1 MAVDS
6 IEPRQSLEV
15 SLDMDLF
22 FPYQLTQ
29 LQSSVSD
36 TIAEIYTGHFD
47 LTRHEW
53 RILAVL
59 GTGQALSA
67 KHIGQLIN
75 LEKMQTS
82 RALAKMINKALI
94 VKVKDRSDKRSSLLK
109 LTVQGLRVHRELA
122 PMVLAREQALLSVL
136 SEDEHDQLKQIMDKL
151 FAQSK
156 AIQAQA
162 KSLFTSCKED

>member
-1 MAVDS
+1 MAVDN

-15 SLDMDLF
+15 SLDMDSF

-36 TIAEIYTGHFD
+36 NIAEIYTGHFE

-59 GTGQALSA
+59 GTGKALSA
-67 KHIGQLIN
+67 KQIGLMIN

-82 RALAKMINKALI
+82 RALARMINKALI
-94 VKVKDRSDKRSSLLK
+94 AKVEDRSDKRSSLLK
-109 LTVQGLRVHRELA
+109 LTPEGLRVHRELA

-136 SEDEHDQLKQIMDKL
+136 SEDEHEQLKQIMDKL

-156 AIQAQA
+156 AIQTQA
-162 KSLFTSCKED
+162 K

>member
-6 IEPRQSLEV
+6 IEPRQSLEI
-15 SLDMDLF
+15 SLDMDSF

-36 TIAEIYTGHFD
+36 NIAEIYTGHFE

-59 GTGQALSA
+59 GTGKALSA
-67 KHIGQLIN
+67 KCIGRLIN

-82 RALAKMINKALI
+82 RALAKMLNKALI
-94 VKVKDRSDKRSSLLK
+94 VKIEDRSDKRSSLLK
-109 LTVQGLRVHRELA
+109 LTPEGLRVHRELA

-136 SEDEHDQLKQIMDKL
+136 NEDEHEQLKQIMDKL
-151 FAQSK
+151 FSQSK

-162 KSLFTSCKED
+162 KS